1 MAESDLD
8 TELRRAAEA
17 TAESILSA
25 AREESAR
32 ITSEA
37 AQQIDERRSA
47 QIRDK
52 EAEYGGLARAS
63 VAAEKHDALQA
74 VLVAQTTLIG
84 RVLARARSLLPEMA
98 SSSTYLSELPEE
110 LREALQFVGGD
121 SRVVRC
127 SKAIEPV
134 VRDTLREDAGVSV
147 ELFAQEGTGF
157 VVVGGDG
164 SVMVDGRLDSR
175 IDRLAPSLA
184 IEIHKRL
191 EES

>member
-1 MAESDLD
+1 MAASDLD

-17 TAESILSA
+17 SAESILSA
-25 AREESAR
+25 AREESAK
-32 ITSEA
+32 IMSEA

-52 EAEYGGLARAS
+52 EEEYGAHSRAS

-74 VLVAQTTLIG
+74 VLVAQTTLIE
-84 RVLARARSLLPEMA
+84 RVLDRARSLLPESA
-98 SSSTYLSELPEE
+98 KSKAYLSELPGE
-110 LREALQFVGGD
+110 LREALQFVDGD
-121 SRVVRC
+121 STVVQC
-127 SKAIEPV
+127 SKEIEAV
-134 VRDTLREDAGVSV
+134 VQDSLRDQAGVNVKVFTEES
-147 ELFAQEGTGF
+147 TGF
-157 VVVGGDG
+157 VVVGRDG
-164 SVMVDGRLDSR
+164 SVMVDGRLESR